1 MELERQE
8 IYNNEKFYIRLFQK
22 NNELNQK
29 QIEDFLTYKD
39 ILVQWNKVM
48 NLTGITET
56 KEVVIKHFADS
67 VTALEIA
74 DFKNKT
80 VIDVGTG
87 AGFPGLPLKIAEPSI
102 NLTLLDSLTKRLN
115 FLEEVCNKIDT
126 KANFVHGRAEDL
138 GKDLNFREKYDIALS
153 RAVAPLN
160 ILAEFDLPF
169 VKVGGLMIA
178 LKGPSAYE
186 EIENAKSAITEL
198 GGEISL
204 VKEVNLPDTDLKHN
218 IVVIKKIKNTP
229 EKYPRRAKKIER
241 NPL

>member
-1 MELERQE
+1 MKNF
-8 IYNNEKFYIRLFQK
+8 IYDYFKKINI
-22 NNELNQK
+22 ELNQK

-218 IVVIKKIKNTP
+218 IVVIKKIKNTS

>member
-1 MELERQE
+1 MKNF
-8 IYNNEKFYIRLFQK
+8 IYDYFKKINI
-22 NNELNQK
+22 ELNQK

>member
-1 MELERQE
+1 MKNF
-8 IYNNEKFYIRLFQK
+8 IYDYFKKINI
-22 NNELNQK
+22 ELNQK

-126 KANFVHGRAEDL
+126 KANFVHSRAEDL

-169 VKVGGLMIA
+169 VKVGRLMIA

-218 IVVIKKIKNTP
+218 IVVIKKIKNTS